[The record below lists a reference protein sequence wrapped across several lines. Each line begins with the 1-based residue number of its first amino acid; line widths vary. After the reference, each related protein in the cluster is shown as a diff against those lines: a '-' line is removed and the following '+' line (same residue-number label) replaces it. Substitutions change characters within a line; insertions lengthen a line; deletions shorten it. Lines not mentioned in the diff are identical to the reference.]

1 MLHRFSQNSLF
12 IKVGGRLCPFILQT
26 IREQGFTEAHTEI
39 TEKSLFFAIRFLP
52 TFTLET
58 KSLFLFYSLKKSLL
72 TDSKQ
77 GHTGLFF
84 RNKYN
89 HPSIIATS
97 ENSPKWF

>member
-1 MLHRFSQNSLF
+1 MHTEIVENSLF
-12 IKVGGRLCPFILQT
+12 FSIHI
-26 IREQGFTEAHTEI
+26 
-39 TEKSLFFAIRFLP
+39 LP

-58 KSLFLFYSLKKSLL
+58 KSLFLFYSLKWSLL
-72 TDSKQ
+72 SDSKQ

-89 HPSIIATS
+89 HPTIIDPS